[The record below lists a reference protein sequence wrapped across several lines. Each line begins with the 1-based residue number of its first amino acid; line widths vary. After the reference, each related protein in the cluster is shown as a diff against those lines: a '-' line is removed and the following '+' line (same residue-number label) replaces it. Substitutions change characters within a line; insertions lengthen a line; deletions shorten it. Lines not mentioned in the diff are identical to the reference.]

1 MADTKYAP
9 MLAGENGSMAL
20 GNVSLTGGS
29 ITPESLGTPLVN
41 LSLALAMASADI
53 RLLTQEQ
60 VKLREVLAAQQS
72 LFKAGT
78 AAPATSEPKSKLKAE
93 VEQRSS
99 LKFMQ
104 ASMANQMAL
113 LELNQIVKLDKD
125 QLRALSQ
132 DTQKMTSDKQVAPS
146 GATAVD
152 LLKVQLAA
160 ARSGV
165 GEGLEGKAKA
175 DALTGFARDAAIN
188 ASAFGVDVKTAS
200 EMMMAWQSA
209 MKLDRTQS
217 QRLADATN
225 FLGHSGLDAKA
236 ADIGSVVQSSGEK
249 AIATGLKPEE
259 VAALAAAFLN
269 SGVDKANAGAALN
282 SFTSVLTKGE
292 AATQEQRAAWAKLGV
307 EGLTPESVAS
317 GMRTDAPATIN
328 KLLDALKGTSDERE
342 RESLTK
348 SLFGNDDAIV
358 KLLNKPEDVQK
369 AFSLV
374 PGQDPKSDS
383 KPEYIDSVARTST
396 QLGETSQ
403 GRWNALDASATRL
416 STALGSSLTNLVDGL
431 VVTLDG
437 VVGGISSFAEEQ
449 PKATAALLALV
460 GVIAVSRGAQIKV
473 AMASALRNAAT
484 KLLVTAGA
492 GPLIEIVDRAAGVG
506 PDGKPVAA
514 GSTDSAS
521 ANSPEQKPKKPKKG
535 GKPKAGA
542 KAEMKLAANVDA
554 SPQTWGSRFKDAN
567 SAAKGFTKSNALLT
581 LVTAVPD
588 VFKGIQDGDNKA
600 VGGAIG
606 SAGGSLAGGYA
617 GAVAGAMIGSF
628 VPVIGTAIGGLVGG
642 IIGSTA
648 GSVGGSWL
656 GEKLAPE
663 SEKDKLAP
671 PAEVAKDLSA
681 AQMQTPTPPPQF
693 TYAPSV
699 HVSGSEMLNSEKL
712 GTMLSQVLESHF
724 TSQFVPGVAGNA
736 LSIRRDAALTDG
748 VAR

>member
-1 MADTKYAP
+1 MADTRYAP
-9 MLAGENGSMAL
+9 MLASETKSMAF
-20 GNVSLTGGS
+20 GNARLAGGS
-29 ITPESLGTPLVN
+29 IAPDSLGTPLVD

-93 VEQRSS
+93 VEQRSP

-104 ASMANQMAL
+104 ASIANQMAL

-200 EMMMAWQSA
+200 EMMLAWQSA

-249 AIATGLKPEE
+249 AMATGLKPEQI
-259 VAALAAAFLN
+259 AALAAAFLN
-269 SGVDKANAGAALN
+269 SGADKASAGAGLN
-282 SFTSVLTKGE
+282 AFTAVLAKGE
-292 AATQEQRAAWAKLGV
+292 AATQEQRAAWAQLGI
-307 EGLTPESVAS
+307 EGLTPETVAS

-328 KLLDALKGTSDERE
+328 QLLEALKGKSDEKE
-342 RESLTK
+342 RASLTK
-348 SLFGNDDAIV
+348 ALFGNDDAIV

-374 PGQDPKSDS
+374 PGQDPKSES
-383 KPEYIDSVARTST
+383 KPGYVGSVAKTAT
-396 QLGETSQ
+396 ELGETSQ
-403 GRWNALDASATRL
+403 GRWNALDGTVTRL
-416 STALGSSLTNLVDGL
+416 TTALGGSLTNLF
-431 VVTLDG
+431 DG
-437 VVGGISSFAEEQ
+437 VVVGLDVVAGGISSFAEEQ
-449 PKATAALLALV
+449 PKATAALLALA

-473 AMASALRNAAT
+473 AMASAMRNAAT

-492 GPLIEIVDRAAGVG
+492 GPIIDVVDRAAGVG

-514 GSTDSAS
+514 GSTDNAS
-521 ANSPEQKPKKPKKG
+521 ANSPEQKTKKQKKG
-535 GKPKAGA
+535 GKAKSGA
-542 KAEMKLAANVDA
+542 KADVKLAATVEA

-588 VFKGIQDGDNKA
+588 VIKGVEDGDNKA

-628 VPVIGTAIGGLVGG
+628 VPIIGTAIGGLVGG

-648 GSVGGSWL
+648 GSMGGSWL

-663 SEKDKLAP
+663 SDKDKLSP
-671 PAEVAKDLSA
+671 PAEVAKSLSS
-681 AQMQTPTPPPQF
+681 AQTQNQSVSFSPLIQVTCPAPDTAQQIHSIIEQQISGQF
-693 TYAPSV
+693 HGQFMPLLM
-699 HVSGSEMLNSEKL
+699 GGNPL
-712 GTMLSQVLESHF
+712 GT
-724 TSQFVPGVAGNA
+724 
-736 LSIRRDAALTDG
+736 RRDAALTDG
-748 VAR
+748 AGT